1 MPKNADVCIPC
12 RKIGLSDSDYETLVR
27 DYVAYIDE
35 DIKTPEPLYQERL
48 EVCSQCSF
56 LQNGLCRLCGCFV
69 MMRAAKIHNRCPD
82 TPAKW

>member
-35 DIKTPEPLYQERL
+35 DKD
-48 EVCSQCSF
+48 S
-56 LQNGLCRLCGCFV
+56 
-69 MMRAAKIHNRCPD
+69 RAALSRAAGSLQPVQFSAERPVQALRLLRHDAGREDPQ
-82 TPAKW
+82 PLS